1 MRTYT
6 RPETVTLS
14 AVCPGRLIGA
24 PCVTHAPFDRE
35 ARPLDTPRELFL
47 HELSDALSAEHIIA
61 STLTEVT
68 RETQHKDLQAAFKEH
83 GAESKEH
90 IKRLEEAFKL
100 LGEKPEKTT
109 CHAAEGLRQEHQALH
124 DENPSPNVL
133 EMGNLLGAA
142 KTEHYEIATYTGL
155 VEIAKDLGE
164 REVADLLKQNLDEE
178 TAMAKRVVDFTKVVG
193 KEAKQELREQEKA
206 ERDAQ
211 KTAAASR

>member
-1 MRTYT
+1 M
-6 RPETVTLS
+6 E
-14 AVCPGRLIGA
+14 
-24 PCVTHAPFDRE
+24 
-35 ARPLDTPRELFL
+35 TPRELFL

-61 STLTEVT
+61 RTLTEVT
-68 RETQHKDLQAAFKEH
+68 REAQHKDLQTAFRQH

-90 IKRLEEAFKL
+90 VQRLEEAFRL

-109 CHAAEGLRQEHQALH
+109 CHAAEGLRQEHEALH
-124 DENPSPNVL
+124 EENPSPEVL

-155 VEIAKDLGE
+155 VQIAKDLGE

-206 ERDAQ
+206 ERDEQ
-211 KTAAASR
+211 KAATASR